1 MGGERWA
8 AGSDG
13 GVLGVTPRRA
23 AGIEFSN
30 HKTTHVNVSGT
41 RGTDT
46 KPLLALEPCAGGF
59 IFLKPHTLLVPSTYN
74 YNPVQVFGSV
84 S

>member
-23 AGIEFSN
+23 TGVEFSN

-41 RGTDT
+41 RGTHEAS
-46 KPLLALEPCAGGF
+46 PAGAPAALLAPA
-59 IFLKPHTLLVPSTYN
+59 
-74 YNPVQVFGSV
+74 
-84 S
+84 